1 MAAVDVRLAW
11 QASLFD
17 DGEPGVDE
25 TFGGLVRHELD
36 ARAWV
41 DHVPGWV
48 SGADR
53 LFDELVATA
62 PWAAHRRTMY
72 DKVVD
77 EPRLRAPGFRTAL
90 LDRILTVLTGRYGRP
105 FDAVGLNLYRDG
117 RDSVAWHGDRI
128 PAEIVDPI
136 VALVSL
142 GHPRTLRLRPK
153 VRGVSPAR
161 AFTMRRG
168 DLLVMGGSSQR
179 TWEHAIPKVASAGPR
194 ISIAFR
200 HST

>member
-1 MAAVDVRLAW
+1 MAAGPALSW

-17 DGEPGVDE
+17 GGDPDVDAS
-25 TFGGLVRHELD
+25 FAGIVRHELD
-36 ARAWV
+36 LRAWV
-41 DHVPGWV
+41 DHLPRWV

-53 LFDELVATA
+53 LFDELVASA
-62 PWAAHRRTMY
+62 PWQAHRRTMY

-77 EPRLRAPGFRTAL
+77 EPRLRAPGFCTPL
-90 LDRILTVLTGRYGRP
+90 LERILGVLTDRYGRP
-105 FDAVGLNLYRDG
+105 FDSIGLNLYRDG

-128 PAEIVDPI
+128 PIEIADPI

-153 VRGVSPAR
+153 ARGAAPTR

-179 TWEHAIPKVASAGPR
+179 TWEHSIPKVAAAGPR

-200 HST
+200 HSA